1 MSMNTFFKTIV
12 LASMV
17 CTTSV
22 YANSATSIKITI
34 ANDLNKQKDDENF
47 KEAIKFYTGEKGFR
61 IVEKE
66 FPTCPYDACKLSND
80 RVKQIDQED
89 GSRKYKIKIH
99 DWRSAKNYFEQSVN
113 STKSSL
119 SAEYILFML
128 LERMNYKDKFYD
140 EFLMKDIKEAL
151 DINSQADYNKE
162 IAKYLP
168 MINANNSCRILY
180 KSAEIYE
187 KGYCNI
193 PVNKDKAQELYGFAK
208 TACDPK
214 SMYGV
219 LLKNK

>member
-1 MSMNTFFKTIV
+1 MNTFFKMIV
-12 LASMV
+12 LALMMLI
-17 CTTSV
+17 TSSH
-22 YANSATSIKITI
+22 ANSATNIKITI
-34 ANDLNKQKDDENF
+34 ANDLNKQKNDENF

-80 RVKQIDQED
+80 RVEQIDQED

-99 DWRSAKNYFEQSVN
+99 DWRSAKQYFEQSVSSTN
-113 STKSSL
+113 SAL

-128 LERMNYKDKFYD
+128 LERMNYKDKIYD

-151 DINSQADYNKE
+151 DINTQSDYNKE

-168 MINANNSCRILY
+168 MIKADNSCRILY

-193 PVNKDKAQELYGFAK
+193 PANKDKAQELYGYAK
-208 TACDPK
+208 TQCDPK
-214 SMYGV
+214 SLYGV

>member
-1 MSMNTFFKTIV
+1 MNTFFKMIA

-17 CTTSV
+17 CTTSI

-34 ANDLNKQKDDENF
+34 ASDLNKQKDDENF

-80 RVKQIDQED
+80 RVEQIDQED

-128 LERMNYKDKFYD
+128 LERMNYKDKVYD
-140 EFLMKDIKEAL
+140 EYLMKDINEAL
-151 DINSQADYNKE
+151 GIKTQAEYNKE
-162 IAKYLP
+162 VAKYLP
-168 MINANNSCRILY
+168 FIGESNSCRILY

-187 KGYCNI
+187 KGYCGI
-193 PVNKDKAQELYGFAK
+193 PVDKQRASELYRHAK
-208 TACDPK
+208 KVCDPK
-214 SMYGV
+214 NLYGA